1 MKLLRL
7 GLLGASALLFLSSGA
22 WGWQTNINGTANDFE
37 LAFAVTVDARG
48 DVVAAGSTVNTGT
61 SYDFT
66 VVKLAGATGVE
77 LWRQAINGTT
87 ITDDQAFAVT
97 VDARGDVVAAGY
109 TTNSG
114 TFTDFTVVKL
124 RGRDGRNF

>member
-1 MKLLRL
+1 M
-7 GLLGASALLFLSSGA
+7 
-22 WGWQTNINGTANDFE
+22 
-37 LAFAVTVDARG
+37 DARG
-48 DVVAAGSTVNTGT
+48 DVVAAGSTINTGT
-61 SYDFT
+61 FTDFT

-77 LWRQAINGTT
+77 LWRQGINGTANVSN
-87 ITDDQAFAVT
+87 DQAFAVT